1 MWFFKQAQRETVPAT
16 RHEVAPQE
24 RREVMP
30 MIQREAT
37 PAAARET
44 VSSVQRDTVS
54 SVQRETVQMVQRET
68 VPTMQRDFVEQPMQ
82 QQAVPLHHPHGR
94 EVVHATEHGTQTLER
109 ELEDVAEHAGPVSE
123 WFVEVVRPLERKMES
138 VVQGKIENL
147 MDGAGWWEEEKVH

>member
-16 RHEVAPQE
+16 QHEVAPQE
-24 RREVMP
+24 QREVVP

-44 VSSVQRDTVS
+44 VSSVQR
-54 SVQRETVQMVQRET
+54 ETVQMVQREA

-82 QQAVPLHHPHGR
+82 QQAMPLHNSHGR
-94 EVVHATEHGTQTLER
+94 EVVHAVERGMQTVER
-109 ELEDVAEHAGPVSE
+109 ELEDAEHAGPVSE

-147 MDGAGWWEEEKVH
+147 MDGAGWWEEEKPH

>member
-16 RHEVAPQE
+16 QHEVAPQE
-24 RREVMP
+24 QREVVP

-54 SVQRETVQMVQRET
+54 AVQRETVQMVQCET

-82 QQAVPLHHPHGR
+82 QQAMPLHQSHSR
-94 EVVHATEHGTQTLER
+94 EVVHAVERGMQTVER
-109 ELEDVAEHAGPVSE
+109 ELEDAEHAGPVSE

-147 MDGAGWWEEEKVH
+147 MDGAGWWEEEKPH